1 MNRWPA
7 LRLSEWRDTCAT
19 LHMWTQVVG
28 KLAIRTTSLV
38 NHHWNLT
45 LHFTSRGLATLP
57 MNCSDG
63 RTLQAVFD
71 FVSHELQLATS
82 DGAKEIIALEPQT
95 VAQFHARVKDALDR
109 MKLSIP
115 LWSMPVEITNPIRF
129 EEDET
134 HRSYD
139 AARAHDFWRALDS
152 MRPVFEEFR
161 ARFVGKC
168 SPVHFFWGSFDL
180 AVTRFSGRR
189 APERAGADAM
199 VREAYSHEVISHG
212 FWPGS
217 ADTDA
222 SFYAYA
228 APEPAGFSQAP
239 VTPGQAAYSA
249 QLKEF
254 LLPYEAVRSAASPEK
269 ELMSFLE
276 TTYEAGARLANWNRA
291 ELERA

>member
-1 MNRWPA
+1 
-7 LRLSEWRDTCAT
+7 
-19 LHMWTQVVG
+19 MWTQVVG
-28 KLAIRTTSLV
+28 KLAIPTTSLV

-45 LHFTSRGLATLP
+45 LHFTSRGLTTLP

-63 RTLQAVFD
+63 RTFQAVFD
-71 FVSHELQLATS
+71 FVSHELQLTTS
-82 DGAKEIIALEPQT
+82 DGAVERIALEPQT

-115 LWSMPVEITNPIRF
+115 VWSMPVEIPNPIRF
-129 EEDET
+129 EEDEA

-161 ARFVGKC
+161 ARFIGKC

-180 AVTRFSGRR
+180 AVTRFNGRR
-189 APERAGADAM
+189 APERPGADAM
-199 VREAYSHEVISHG
+199 MREAYSHEVISHG

-217 ADTDA
+217 GDTDA

-228 APEPAGFSQAP
+228 APEPAGFPQAP
-239 VTPGQAAYSA
+239 VKPRQAAYSA

-276 TTYEAGARLANWNRA
+276 TTYEAGARLARWNRA